1 MMKQRK
7 IMLKSVED
15 VKAFVTA
22 ASKCDFDV
30 DVFYNRIVI
39 DAKSILGVMSL
50 DRTKILTVQYDGE
63 NEDFEAFL
71 KKMGAGATTA
81 A

>member
-1 MMKQRK
+1 MKEKK
-7 IMLKSVED
+7 IILPTLTD
-15 VKAFVTA
+15 AKAFVAA
-22 ASKCDFDV
+22 ASKCDFDI